1 MIDKLEIK
9 NYGSNKK
16 IDIEFSPTVTT
27 IVGKSYE
34 GKSWILRALRWVVR
48 NKPSGQSFINW
59 DAEKASVRLT
69 TNNSRITR
77 TKGKSVNS
85 YKLIKKDWKK
95 SKEYAAF
102 GNDVP
107 PEIVET
113 INLSD
118 INFQGINT
126 LGQHEPPFLLCETAG
141 EVSRQLNSIIN
152 LDIIDK
158 TLANLASE
166 IRYSKITVDICKK
179 SLDKAKEDSEKLKYV
194 KQLDEDLRD
203 IESLEKQYQKN
214 TRKSLLIDKLIESA
228 IKYKISYKNAAE
240 QASGAKIILSMAKL
254 CREKAKSIEILRNLI
269 KSGQNTQKILSIEIK
284 PLKELNESVNNLE
297 KKKDTLSNL
306 IIIVNQRRGV
316 LCETEGL
323 LKESTKN
330 LKQIMKGKCPICGS
344 NMKT

>member
-16 IDIEFSPTVTT
+16 IDVEFSPTVTT

-166 IRYSKITVDICKK
+166 IRESNITVGIFKK
-179 SLDKAKEDSEKLKYV
+179 SLDKAKEDSENLKYV
-194 KQLDEDLRD
+194 KQLDKDLRG
-203 IESLEKQYQKN
+203 IENLEKQYQEN
-214 TRKSLLIDKLIESA
+214 TQKSLLLDKLIKSA
-228 IKYKISYKNAAE
+228 IKYRVSYKNAAE
-240 QASGAKIILSMAKL
+240 RVSEAKIILSIAKL

-284 PLKELNESVNNLE
+284 PLKELNERMNNLE
-297 KKKDTLSNL
+297 QKKTTLSNL
-306 IIIVNQRRGV
+306 IITVNHRRDILCKVEKELKTFKKEFKEIVGD
-316 LCETEGL
+316 
-323 LKESTKN
+323 
-330 LKQIMKGKCPICGS
+330 KCPICGS
-344 NMKT
+344 KMKK